1 MPAYVAGKAQAI
13 YPGDQ
18 VLAYSAEQPATGT
31 ASTAFAVGPIV
42 GNDVP
47 AISVEVQFVAA
58 PGAFEF
64 DIQEADVDVAADY
77 VTIPTAG
84 VINAVNGAFHARV
97 DLNPFMGAFVR
108 INTVTQNANAT
119 NATVRITRKA

>member
-1 MPAYVAGKAQAI
+1 MPAYVAGQARAI

-18 VLAYSAEQPATGT
+18 VNAYNAEQPATGT
-31 ASTAFAVGPIV
+31 ASIAFAVGPV
-42 GNDVP
+42 GAMTGP

-64 DIQEADVDVAADY
+64 DIQEADQDVAADY

-84 VINAVNGAFHARV
+84 IINAVNSSNHARV
-97 DLNPFMGAFVR
+97 DLAPFLGAFVR

-119 NATVRITRKA
+119 NATVRITRHE